1 MPNSLFDNSET
12 GLSVSV
18 DRDEEG
24 LSLHFFTKKK
34 MKKKKKNLK
43 EKHPYAHIRVGYF
56 NLRGH
61 LI

>member
-34 MKKKKKNLK
+34 EEEEEEFKRKTSL
-43 EKHPYAHIRVGYF
+43 HSYPCGIF
-56 NLRGH
+56 
-61 LI
+61 

>member
-12 GLSVSV
+12 GLSVNV

-34 MKKKKKNLK
+34 KKKKNLK
-43 EKHPYAHIRVGYF
+43 EKHPYTHIRVGYF

>member
-24 LSLHFFTKKK
+24 LSLHCFTKK
-34 MKKKKKNLK
+34 KKKKKNLK
-43 EKHPYAHIRVGYF
+43 EKHPYTHIRVGYF

>member
-34 MKKKKKNLK
+34 KKNNLK
-43 EKHPYAHIRVGYF
+43 EKHPYTHIRVGYF